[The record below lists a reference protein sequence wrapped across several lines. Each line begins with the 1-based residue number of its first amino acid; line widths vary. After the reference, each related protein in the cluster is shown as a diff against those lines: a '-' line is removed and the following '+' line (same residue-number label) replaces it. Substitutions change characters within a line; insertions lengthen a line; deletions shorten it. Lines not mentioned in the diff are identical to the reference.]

1 MTWAHQS
8 LNTYYVPGWMLDT
21 LCSSSLF
28 ICIMTHEKVLQSCW
42 PPLCPSILSE
52 FLPLES
58 LLCAKY
64 CNKLLWVLD
73 HKEGWVPKSYASELR
88 CWGRLLGVPWTA
100 RRSNQSILKE
110 INPEYSLEGLMLKL
124 KLQYFGH
131 MMQRANSLEN
141 TLFLEKI
148 EGRRKRGRQDKMVG
162 WHHWLNGPEFE
173 QVPRDGEG
181 QGSLACCS
189 PWACRVRHDWAT
201 EKQQL

>member
-100 RRSNQSILKE
+100 RRPNQSILKE
-110 INPEYSLEGLMLKL
+110 INPEYSLEGLLLKL
-124 KLQYFGH
+124 KRQYFGH
-131 MMQRANSLEN
+131 LIWRAHSL
-141 TLFLEKI
+141 
-148 EGRRKRGRQDKMVG
+148 DKMLG
-162 WHHWLNGPEFE
+162 KTKGKRRREWQRIRLL
-173 QVPRDGEG
+173 DGLIDTMHTNLSKL
-181 QGSLACCS
+181 Q
-189 PWACRVRHDWAT
+189 
-201 EKQQL
+201 